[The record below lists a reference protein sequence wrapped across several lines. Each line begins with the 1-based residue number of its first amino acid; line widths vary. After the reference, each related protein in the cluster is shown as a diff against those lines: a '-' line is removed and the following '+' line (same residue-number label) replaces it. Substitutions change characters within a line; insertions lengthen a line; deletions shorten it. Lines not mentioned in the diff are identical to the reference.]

1 MGVFTVVLS
10 IKDAKNQVSTT
21 EINIPDT
28 VSVADAKA
36 YAQEVAKLVDPLITG
51 AIVRIGVV
59 LGVDLPGGLSA
70 TPDAGADV
78 EEGARFQFRTAGGFF
93 TSCRLATFDEAK
105 ISAGTRSVNT
115 ADAAVTAFVNGITS
129 GIDVDPG
136 VGVNNIMAQDKR
148 GDDIVSLE
156 FAREQF
162 LSSRG

>member
-10 IKDAKNQVSTT
+10 IKDAKNEVSTT

-36 YAQEVAKLVDPLITG
+36 YAKEVAKLINPLING

-59 LGVDLPGGLSA
+59 LGVDLPGGLRT
-70 TPDAGADV
+70 TPDATSDV
-78 EEGARFQFRTAGGFF
+78 EEGARFQFKTAGGFY
-93 TSCRLATFDEAK
+93 TSCRLATFAESL
-105 ISAGTRSVNT
+105 IIAGTRSVNI
-115 ADAAVTAFVNGITS
+115 ADAGVTAFVNGITS
-129 GIDVDPG
+129 GVDVDPG
-136 VGVNNIMAQDKR
+136 IGVNNIMAKDKR

-162 LSSRG
+162 LSSRS